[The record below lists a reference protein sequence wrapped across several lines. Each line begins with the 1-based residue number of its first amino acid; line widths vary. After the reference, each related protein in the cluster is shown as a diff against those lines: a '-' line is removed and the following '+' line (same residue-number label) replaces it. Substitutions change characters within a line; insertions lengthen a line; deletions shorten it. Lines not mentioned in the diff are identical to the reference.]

1 VETEHFADPVAAY
14 DRLVDEY
21 PAFAERRGS
30 YLQAVEDLIVS
41 RIPAGSGSLLD
52 VGAGDGSRA
61 LRIAASVGIQRVAL
75 VEPSGGISR
84 HVPNTAEVWRLR
96 AEDLNPK
103 NIAERFDVVT
113 CLWNSLGHVV
123 GDESRLHALRN
134 MAQLLSPHG
143 QLFID
148 VTHRYNARTYGLS
161 ATCSRWIKD
170 FIVRDPRNGD
180 VTTSW
185 RVGESRISTYGHVF
199 THQEVMQLATSSA
212 LDFEARIV
220 VDYENGAVR
229 RLPWLGNLLYVFR
242 RSSRMDCSSASATS

>member
-14 DRLVDEY
+14 DRIAPEY
-21 PAFAERRGS
+21 SVFSERRNV
-30 YLQAVEDLIVS
+30 YLRAIEQMIVS
-41 RIPAGSGSLLD
+41 RIPAGTGTLLD
-52 VGAGDGSRA
+52 VGAGDGSRT
-61 LRIAASVGIQRVAL
+61 LRIASSAGIQRVAL
-75 VEPSGGISR
+75 VEPSRDISR

-96 AEDLNPK
+96 AEDMNPK

-123 GDESRLHALRN
+123 GDESRLHALRS

-148 VTHRYNARTYGLS
+148 VTHRYNARTYGLT
-161 ATCSRWIKD
+161 ATCPRWIKD
-170 FIVRDPRNGD
+170 FVVRDPRNGD

-199 THQEVMQLATSSA
+199 THREVMRLTQSA
-212 LDFEARIV
+212 GLRLESRIV

-242 RSSRMDCSSASATS
+242 RSSRMDSSSPPATS